1 MLFLTHS
8 TPSSLAFRTTLILAH
23 TLYGPH
29 KGSEAYGVG
38 LVVALSMASVADVV
52 GSTQLEH
59 PKVVEMGVRGPPP
72 LTGGSGTTFEA
83 IWAFIHGSLCEGKE
97 EEKENKDDDLFF
109 YFFSF
114 LFCFSFFHS
123 FSSCACE

>member
-1 MLFLTHS
+1 MLCFSDAFPHPLNTLLS
-8 TPSSLAFRTTLILAH
+8 CFFRTTLILAH

-59 PKVVEMGVRGPPP
+59 PKVVEMSVRGPPP

-97 EEKENKDDDLFF
+97 EEEKGNKDDVFIF
-109 YFFSF
+109 Y
-114 LFCFSFFHS
+114 
-123 FSSCACE
+123 